1 MSNRRLPRFAMHPA
15 PVSAPHAHRAR
26 LLAALA
32 CCVLAGQVGAAPAQA
47 LHALSDP
54 AAASQWP
61 RVFYTPGQRASI
73 ENLRKQPPEG
83 PGAPAAAPAA
93 ALPAP
98 TYSLD
103 GLALGRKN
111 ATAWINGQMLQQ
123 GETYAGRTVHI
134 ENGQVRLRL
143 SGESD
148 IVLRPG
154 QQVDET
160 GTVLQDVVP
169 SDAFRKKL
177 GSSAH

>member
-1 MSNRRLPRFAMHPA
+1 MPSAQ
-15 PVSAPHAHRAR
+15 VSAPQVPPVHHAR

-32 CCVLAGQVGAAPAQA
+32 CCVLTGQAGAAPAQA
-47 LHALSDP
+47 LPALSDP
-54 AAASQWP
+54 AAASLWP
-61 RVFYTPGQRASI
+61 RVFYTPQQRASI
-73 ENLRKQPPEG
+73 ETLRKQPPGG
-83 PGAPAAAPAA
+83 PEAPAAIPAA
-93 ALPAP
+93 ALPP
-98 TYSLD
+98 PVFSLD

-143 SGESD
+143 PGESD

-154 QQVDET
+154 QQVGET

-169 SDAFRKKL
+169 SDAFRRE
-177 GSSAH
+177 